1 MSFVIQNITKT
12 SNIRFRTRIVCTER
26 LTSGIAYRF
35 FDVRRDLKYED
46 R

>member
-12 SNIRFRTRIVCTER
+12 SNISFRSRIVCTER
-26 LTSGIAYRF
+26 LTSGIACRLL
-35 FDVRRDLKYED
+35 DVRRNLKYED